1 MQTKLI
7 KLKKLVR
14 YIMPCQALM
23 LLHGDI
29 NFLNKFSSRT
39 VKIISAK
46 YIKDCKNDDTGSSS
60 LLKKLCTFSKE
71 KLILVYHHNLFL
83 ILKQT
88 TDFRTFCLVK
98 IFWPSPRL
106 ILSCIRKE
114 AFTFP
119 HKFSIWSA
127 LCYW

>member
-7 KLKKLVR
+7 KLKKLNR
-14 YIMPCQALM
+14 YIMPCQALI
-23 LLHGDI
+23 LLHVHI
-29 NFLNKFSSRT
+29 NFLDKFSSGT
-39 VKIISAK
+39 IKFSFAK

-98 IFWPSPRL
+98 IF
-106 ILSCIRKE
+106 
-114 AFTFP
+114 
-119 HKFSIWSA
+119 
-127 LCYW
+127 